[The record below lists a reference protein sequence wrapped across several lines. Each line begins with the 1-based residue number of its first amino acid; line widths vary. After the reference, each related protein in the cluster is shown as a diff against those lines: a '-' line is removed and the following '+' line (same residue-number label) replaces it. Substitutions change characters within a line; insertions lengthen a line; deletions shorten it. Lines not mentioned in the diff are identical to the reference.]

1 MNRFS
6 IKRTYF
12 YAYLLTAA
20 VTFTTAIIFSV
31 VFTLLPLGVH
41 ILTIFSNLCLGLAV
55 FSGAF
60 YIARSTPFFRF
71 RHILVLSAAVLS
83 TVLLCTLI
91 FGEISTEMLIQKA
104 VLIGASSFLGEVCG
118 RL

>member
-1 MNRFS
+1 MHRFS

-60 YIARSTPFFRF
+60 YIARSTPFFCF
-71 RHILVLSAAVLS
+71 RHILVLSAAVLL
-83 TVLLCTLI
+83 TVLLCTVS
-91 FGEISTEMLIQKA
+91 FGELSSELMIQKT
-104 VLIGASSFLGEVCG
+104 VLICAASLLGEICG
-118 RL
+118 RV

>member
-1 MNRFS
+1 MKPFSLKRTCFCGYLITVSLTFLTALDFS
-6 IKRTYF
+6 I
-12 YAYLLTAA
+12 
-20 VTFTTAIIFSV
+20 
-31 VFTLLPLGVH
+31 VFTRVPLRMDILPV
-41 ILTIFSNLCLGLAV
+41 FANLSLGLAV

-60 YIARSTPFFRF
+60 FIARRTPFFRL
-71 RHILVLSAAVLS
+71 RSVLVLSAAVLS